1 MLENVIEVYSL
12 NGTLLKFIKFCTKEH
27 QIVCELIVLFMLLKI
42 DADDLIKGAN
52 EIKEKECNFKDA
64 IKS

>member
-1 MLENVIEVYSL
+1 M
-12 NGTLLKFIKFCTKEH
+12 
-27 QIVCELIVLFMLLKI
+27 VCELIVLLMLLKI
-42 DADDLIKGAN
+42 DADNLIKGAN

>member
-1 MLENVIEVYSL
+1 MV
-12 NGTLLKFIKFCTKEH
+12 G
-27 QIVCELIVLFMLLKI
+27 ELIALFMLLKI
-42 DADDLIKGAN
+42 DADNLIKGAN